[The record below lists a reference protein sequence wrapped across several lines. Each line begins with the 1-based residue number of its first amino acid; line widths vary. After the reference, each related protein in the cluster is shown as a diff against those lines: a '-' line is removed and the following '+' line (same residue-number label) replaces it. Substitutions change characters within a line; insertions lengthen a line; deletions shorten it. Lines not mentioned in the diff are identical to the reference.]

1 MSKHRAEGTKAS
13 GNIFDVFRRSPN
25 RGRYSGESKSAA
37 GILASAGRRP
47 VLAAIAVPTAAAA
60 SIVAAGFAVTPSAED
75 EQTEFAQKAAPAAD
89 SPDTS
94 EADKAAKEG
103 KKKQKDISSSLTVK
117 EEKPV
122 ETPSSNSAGNPEDS
136 RGKSSSGSTGS
147 SGGTSKKGSSSSG
160 SSGDK
165 GAAASDSG
173 KPKNSKASGQSGSCP
188 ASTYGGGDG
197 FHGRKTANGERFNKN
212 ALTAAHK
219 TLPFNSR
226 VKVTNTKNGKSVT
239 VRINDRG
246 PYHGNRCLD
255 LSTAAM
261 SQIGG
266 DGVAQVKW
274 QVL

>member
-13 GNIFDVFRRSPN
+13 GSIFDLFRRSSK
-25 RGRYSGESKSAA
+25 RGRYGSEPKSAA
-37 GILASAGRRP
+37 GVLASAGRRP

-75 EQTEFAQKAAPAAD
+75 EQTQFTQNAAPAAD
-89 SPDTS
+89 APDTS
-94 EADKAAKEG
+94 AAEKAAKDAE
-103 KKKQKDISSSLTVK
+103 KQQKDSARSLSVK
-117 EEKPV
+117 EEEPA
-122 ETPSSNSAGNPEDS
+122 EDTQSSSAGSSNSAGS
-136 RGKSSSGSTGS
+136 SGKSGST
-147 SGGTSKKGSSSSG
+147 SKKSG
-160 SSGDK
+160 SKAGS

-173 KPKNSKASGQSGSCP
+173 KPKNTKASGKAGSCP
-188 ASTYGGGDG
+188 ASTYGQGDG
-197 FHGRKTANGERFNKN
+197 FHGRKTANGERFNRN
-212 ALTAAHK
+212 AMTAAHK

-226 VKVTNTKNGKSVT
+226 VKVTNTSNGKSVT

-261 SQIGG
+261 NQIGG
-266 DGVAQVKW
+266 DGVATVKW

>member
-13 GNIFDVFRRSPN
+13 GSIFDLFRRSSK
-25 RGRYSGESKSAA
+25 RGRYGSEPKSAA
-37 GILASAGRRP
+37 GVLASAGRRP

-75 EQTEFAQKAAPAAD
+75 EQTQFTQNAAPAAD
-89 SPDTS
+89 EPDTS
-94 EADKAAKEG
+94 GAEKATKDAEKQ
-103 KKKQKDISSSLTVK
+103 QKDSARSLTVK
-117 EEKPV
+117 EEEPA
-122 ETPSSNSAGNPEDS
+122 EGTQSGSAGSSN
-136 RGKSSSGSTGS
+136 STGS
-147 SGGTSKKGSSSSG
+147 SGKSGSTSKKSG
-160 SSGDK
+160 SKGGS

-173 KPKNSKASGQSGSCP
+173 KPKNTKASGKAGSCP
-188 ASTYGGGDG
+188 ASTYGQGDG
-197 FHGRKTANGERFNKN
+197 FHGRKTANGERFNRN
-212 ALTAAHK
+212 AMTAAHK

-226 VKVTNTKNGKSVT
+226 VKVTNTSNGKSVT

-261 SQIGG
+261 NQIGG
-266 DGVAQVKW
+266 DGVATVKW

>member
-13 GNIFDVFRRSPN
+13 GSIFDLFRRSSK
-25 RGRYSGESKSAA
+25 RGRYGSEPKSAA
-37 GILASAGRRP
+37 GVLASAGRRP

-75 EQTEFAQKAAPAAD
+75 EQTQFTQNAAPAAD
-89 SPDTS
+89 EPDTS
-94 EADKAAKEG
+94 AAEKAAKDAE
-103 KKKQKDISSSLTVK
+103 KQQKDSARSLTVK
-117 EEKPV
+117 EEEPA
-122 ETPSSNSAGNPEDS
+122 EDTQSGSAGSSN
-136 RGKSSSGSTGS
+136 STGS
-147 SGGTSKKGSSSSG
+147 SGKSGSTSKKSG
-160 SSGDK
+160 SKGGS

-173 KPKNSKASGQSGSCP
+173 KPKNTKASGKAGSCP
-188 ASTYGGGDG
+188 ASTYGQGDG
-197 FHGRKTANGERFNKN
+197 FHGRKTANGERFNRN
-212 ALTAAHK
+212 AMTAAHK

-226 VKVTNTKNGKSVT
+226 VKVTNTSNGKSVT

-261 SQIGG
+261 NQIGG
-266 DGVAQVKW
+266 DGVATVKW

>member
-13 GNIFDVFRRSPN
+13 GSIFDLFRRSSK
-25 RGRYSGESKSAA
+25 RGRYGSEPKSAA
-37 GILASAGRRP
+37 GVLASAGRRP

-75 EQTEFAQKAAPAAD
+75 EQTQFTQNAAPAAD
-89 SPDTS
+89 APDTS
-94 EADKAAKEG
+94 AAEKAAKDAE
-103 KKKQKDISSSLTVK
+103 KQQKDSARSLTVK
-117 EEKPV
+117 EEEPA
-122 ETPSSNSAGNPEDS
+122 EDTQSGSAGSSN
-136 RGKSSSGSTGS
+136 STGS
-147 SGGTSKKGSSSSG
+147 SGKSGSTSKKSG
-160 SSGDK
+160 SKGGS

-173 KPKNSKASGQSGSCP
+173 KPKNTKASGKAGSCP
-188 ASTYGGGDG
+188 ASTYGQGDG
-197 FHGRKTANGERFNKN
+197 FHGRKTANGERFNRN
-212 ALTAAHK
+212 AMTAAHK

-226 VKVTNTKNGKSVT
+226 VKVTNTSNGKSVT

-261 SQIGG
+261 NQIGG
-266 DGVAQVKW
+266 DGVATVKW

>member
-13 GNIFDVFRRSPN
+13 GSIFDLFRRSSK
-25 RGRYSGESKSAA
+25 RGRYGSEPKSAA
-37 GILASAGRRP
+37 GVLASAGRRP

-75 EQTEFAQKAAPAAD
+75 EQTQFTQNAAPAAD
-89 SPDTS
+89 APDTS
-94 EADKAAKEG
+94 GAEKATKDAEKQ
-103 KKKQKDISSSLTVK
+103 QKDSARSLTVK
-117 EEKPV
+117 EEEPA
-122 ETPSSNSAGNPEDS
+122 EDTQPGSAGSSNP
-136 RGKSSSGSTGS
+136 TGS
-147 SGGTSKKGSSSSG
+147 SGKSGSTSKKSG
-160 SSGDK
+160 SKGGS

-173 KPKNSKASGQSGSCP
+173 KPKNTKASGKAGSCP
-188 ASTYGGGDG
+188 ASTYGQGDG
-197 FHGRKTANGERFNKN
+197 FHGRKTANGERFNRN
-212 ALTAAHK
+212 AMTAAHK

-226 VKVTNTKNGKSVT
+226 VKVTNTSNGKSVT

-261 SQIGG
+261 NQIGG
-266 DGVAQVKW
+266 DGVATVKW

>member
-13 GNIFDVFRRSPN
+13 GSIFDLFRRSSK
-25 RGRYSGESKSAA
+25 RGRYGSEPKSAA
-37 GILASAGRRP
+37 GVLASAGRRP

-75 EQTEFAQKAAPAAD
+75 EQTQFTQNAAPAAD
-89 SPDTS
+89 APDTS
-94 EADKAAKEG
+94 GAEKATKDAEKQ
-103 KKKQKDISSSLTVK
+103 QKDSARSLTVK
-117 EEKPV
+117 EEEPA
-122 ETPSSNSAGNPEDS
+122 EDTQPGSAGSSN
-136 RGKSSSGSTGS
+136 STGS
-147 SGGTSKKGSSSSG
+147 SGKSGSTSKKSG
-160 SSGDK
+160 SKGGS

-173 KPKNSKASGQSGSCP
+173 KPKNTKASGKAGSCP
-188 ASTYGGGDG
+188 ASTYGQGDG
-197 FHGRKTANGERFNKN
+197 FHGRKTANGERFNRN
-212 ALTAAHK
+212 AMTAAHK

-226 VKVTNTKNGKSVT
+226 VKVTNTSNGKSVT

-261 SQIGG
+261 NQIGG
-266 DGVAQVKW
+266 DGVATVKW

>member
-13 GNIFDVFRRSPN
+13 GSIFDLLRRSSK
-25 RGRYSGESKSAA
+25 RGRYGSEPKSAA
-37 GILASAGRRP
+37 GVLASAGRRP

-75 EQTEFAQKAAPAAD
+75 EQTQFTQNAAPAAD
-89 SPDTS
+89 APDTS
-94 EADKAAKEG
+94 AAEKAAKDAE
-103 KKKQKDISSSLTVK
+103 KQQKDSARSLSVK
-117 EEKPV
+117 EEEPA
-122 ETPSSNSAGNPEDS
+122 EDTQSGSAGSSNSAGS
-136 RGKSSSGSTGS
+136 SGKSGST
-147 SGGTSKKGSSSSG
+147 SKKSGNKAGS
-160 SSGDK
+160 

-173 KPKNSKASGQSGSCP
+173 KPKNTKASGKAGSCP
-188 ASTYGGGDG
+188 ASTYGQGDG
-197 FHGRKTANGERFNKN
+197 FHGRKTANGERFNRN
-212 ALTAAHK
+212 AMTAAHK

-226 VKVTNTKNGKSVT
+226 VKVTNTSNGKSVT

-261 SQIGG
+261 NQIGG
-266 DGVAQVKW
+266 DGVATVKW

>member
-13 GNIFDVFRRSPN
+13 GSIFDLFRRSSK
-25 RGRYSGESKSAA
+25 RGRYGSEPKSAA
-37 GILASAGRRP
+37 GVLASAGRRP

-75 EQTEFAQKAAPAAD
+75 EQTQFTQNAAPAAD
-89 SPDTS
+89 APDTS
-94 EADKAAKEG
+94 AAEKAAKDAE
-103 KKKQKDISSSLTVK
+103 KQQKDSTRSLSVK
-117 EEKPV
+117 EEEPA
-122 ETPSSNSAGNPEDS
+122 EDAQSGSAGSSNSAGS
-136 RGKSSSGSTGS
+136 SGKSGST
-147 SGGTSKKGSSSSG
+147 SKKSGNKAGS
-160 SSGDK
+160 

-173 KPKNSKASGQSGSCP
+173 KPKNTKASGKAGSCP
-188 ASTYGGGDG
+188 ASTYGQGDG
-197 FHGRKTANGERFNKN
+197 FHGRKTANGERFNRN
-212 ALTAAHK
+212 AMTAAHK

-226 VKVTNTKNGKSVT
+226 VKVTNTSNGKSVT

-261 SQIGG
+261 NQIGG
-266 DGVAQVKW
+266 DGVATVEW

>member
-13 GNIFDVFRRSPN
+13 GSIFDLFRRSSK
-25 RGRYSGESKSAA
+25 RGRYGSEPKSAA
-37 GILASAGRRP
+37 GVLASAGRRP

-75 EQTEFAQKAAPAAD
+75 EQTQFTQNAAPAAD
-89 SPDTS
+89 APDTS
-94 EADKAAKEG
+94 AAEKAAKDAE
-103 KKKQKDISSSLTVK
+103 KQQKDSARSLSVK
-117 EEKPV
+117 EEEPA
-122 ETPSSNSAGNPEDS
+122 EDTQSGNAGSSNSAGS
-136 RGKSSSGSTGS
+136 SGKSGST
-147 SGGTSKKGSSSSG
+147 SKKSGNKAGS
-160 SSGDK
+160 

-173 KPKNSKASGQSGSCP
+173 KPKNTKASGKAGSCP
-188 ASTYGGGDG
+188 ASTYGQGDG
-197 FHGRKTANGERFNKN
+197 FHGRKTANGERFNRN
-212 ALTAAHK
+212 AMTAAHK

-226 VKVTNTKNGKSVT
+226 VKVTNTSNGKSVT

-261 SQIGG
+261 NQIGG
-266 DGVAQVKW
+266 DGVATVKW

>member
-13 GNIFDVFRRSPN
+13 GSIFDLFRRSSK
-25 RGRYSGESKSAA
+25 RGRYGSEPKSAA
-37 GILASAGRRP
+37 GVLASAGRRP

-75 EQTEFAQKAAPAAD
+75 EQTQFTQNAAPAAD
-89 SPDTS
+89 EPDTS
-94 EADKAAKEG
+94 GAEKATKDAEKQ
-103 KKKQKDISSSLTVK
+103 QKDSARSLTVK
-117 EEKPV
+117 EEEPA
-122 ETPSSNSAGNPEDS
+122 EDTQPGSAGSSN
-136 RGKSSSGSTGS
+136 STGS
-147 SGGTSKKGSSSSG
+147 SGKSGSTSKKSG
-160 SSGDK
+160 SKGGS

-173 KPKNSKASGQSGSCP
+173 KPKNTKASGKAGSCP
-188 ASTYGGGDG
+188 ASTYGQGDG
-197 FHGRKTANGERFNKN
+197 FHGRKTANGERFNRN
-212 ALTAAHK
+212 AMTAAHK

-226 VKVTNTKNGKSVT
+226 VKVTNTSNGKSVT

-261 SQIGG
+261 NQIGG
-266 DGVAQVKW
+266 DGVATVKW

>member
-13 GNIFDVFRRSPN
+13 GSIFDLFRRSSK
-25 RGRYSGESKSAA
+25 RGRYGSEPKSAA
-37 GILASAGRRP
+37 GVLASAGRRP

-75 EQTEFAQKAAPAAD
+75 EQTQFTQNAAPAAD
-89 SPDTS
+89 APDTS
-94 EADKAAKEG
+94 GAEKAAKDAE
-103 KKKQKDISSSLTVK
+103 KQQKDSARSLTVK
-117 EEKPV
+117 EEEPA
-122 ETPSSNSAGNPEDS
+122 EDTQSGSAGSSN
-136 RGKSSSGSTGS
+136 STGS
-147 SGGTSKKGSSSSG
+147 SGKSGSTSKKSG
-160 SSGDK
+160 SKGGS

-173 KPKNSKASGQSGSCP
+173 KPKNTKASGKAGSCP
-188 ASTYGGGDG
+188 ASTYGQGDG
-197 FHGRKTANGERFNKN
+197 FHGRKTANGERFNRN
-212 ALTAAHK
+212 AMTAAHK

-226 VKVTNTKNGKSVT
+226 VKVTNTSNGKSVT

-261 SQIGG
+261 NQIGG
-266 DGVAQVKW
+266 DGVATVKW

>member
-13 GNIFDVFRRSPN
+13 GSIFDLFRRSSK
-25 RGRYSGESKSAA
+25 RGRYGSEPKSAA
-37 GILASAGRRP
+37 GVLASAGRRP

-75 EQTEFAQKAAPAAD
+75 EQTQFTQNAAPAAD
-89 SPDTS
+89 APDTS
-94 EADKAAKEG
+94 AAEKAAKDAE
-103 KKKQKDISSSLTVK
+103 KQQKDSARSLSVK
-117 EEKPV
+117 EEEPA
-122 ETPSSNSAGNPEDS
+122 EDTQSGSAGNSNSAGS
-136 RGKSSSGSTGS
+136 SGKSGST
-147 SGGTSKKGSSSSG
+147 SKKSGNKAGS
-160 SSGDK
+160 

-173 KPKNSKASGQSGSCP
+173 KPKNTKASGKAGSCP
-188 ASTYGGGDG
+188 ASTYGQGDG
-197 FHGRKTANGERFNKN
+197 FHGRKTANGERFNRN
-212 ALTAAHK
+212 AMTAAHK

-226 VKVTNTKNGKSVT
+226 VKVTNTSNGKSVT

-261 SQIGG
+261 NQIGG
-266 DGVAQVKW
+266 DGVATVKW

>member
-13 GNIFDVFRRSPN
+13 GSIFDLFRRSSK
-25 RGRYSGESKSAA
+25 RGRYGSEPKSAA
-37 GILASAGRRP
+37 GVLASAGRRP

-75 EQTEFAQKAAPAAD
+75 EQTQFTQNAAPAAD
-89 SPDTS
+89 EPDTS
-94 EADKAAKEG
+94 TAEKAAKDAE
-103 KKKQKDISSSLTVK
+103 KQQKDSARSLSVK
-117 EEKPV
+117 EEEPA
-122 ETPSSNSAGNPEDS
+122 EDTQSGSAGSSNSAGS
-136 RGKSSSGSTGS
+136 SGKSGST
-147 SGGTSKKGSSSSG
+147 SKKSGNKAGS
-160 SSGDK
+160 

-173 KPKNSKASGQSGSCP
+173 KPKNTKASGKAGSCP
-188 ASTYGGGDG
+188 ASTYGQGDG
-197 FHGRKTANGERFNKN
+197 FHGRKTANGERFNRN
-212 ALTAAHK
+212 AMTAAHK

-226 VKVTNTKNGKSVT
+226 VKVTNTSNGKSVT

-261 SQIGG
+261 NQIGG
-266 DGVAQVKW
+266 DGVATVKW

>member
-1 MSKHRAEGTKAS
+1 M
-13 GNIFDVFRRSPN
+13 
-25 RGRYSGESKSAA
+25 
-37 GILASAGRRP
+37 
-47 VLAAIAVPTAAAA
+47 PTAAAA

-122 ETPSSNSAGNPEDS
+122 ETPSSNSVGNSEDS
-136 RGKSSSGSTGS
+136 RSKSSSGSSGS
-147 SGGTSKKGSSSSG
+147 SGGTSKKGSSSG

-197 FHGRKTANGERFNKN
+197 FHGSKTANGERFNKN

-261 SQIGG
+261 NQIGG

>member
-13 GNIFDVFRRSPN
+13 GSIFDLFRRSSK
-25 RGRYSGESKSAA
+25 RGRYSSEPTSAA
-37 GILASAGRRP
+37 GVLASAGRRP

-75 EQTEFAQKAAPAAD
+75 EQTQFTQNAAPAAD
-89 SPDTS
+89 APDTS
-94 EADKAAKEG
+94 DADKAAKDAE
-103 KKKQKDISSSLTVK
+103 KQQKDSAPSLTVK
-117 EEKPV
+117 EEKPA
-122 ETPSSNSAGNPEDS
+122 EDAESASTGKSGSAGS
-136 RGKSSSGSTGS
+136 TGKSGSASKKSGSKSSSRS
-147 SGGTSKKGSSSSG
+147 S
-160 SSGDK
+160 

-173 KPKNSKASGQSGSCP
+173 KPKNTKASGKAGSCP
-188 ASTYGGGDG
+188 ASTYGQGDG
-197 FHGRKTANGERFNKN
+197 FHGKKTANGERFNRN
-212 ALTAAHK
+212 AMTAAHK

-226 VKVTNTKNGKSVT
+226 VKVTNTRSGKSVT

-261 SQIGG
+261 NQIGG